1 MATRRKYREPMSRED
16 IVLRD
21 TITQLKKGAEGL
33 DDEQYMELLRNIVE
47 YCKASLQLTKLGKR
61 PQS

>member
-1 MATRRKYREPMSRED
+1 MSRED